1 MAGSGI
7 KAKVLGGF
15 LSSKRLL
22 RDNIW
27 MIKAT
32 ITGRK
37 TIGIVAMILLKYFG
51 WIVDYLHQHC
61 WWEGWVINTRSS
73 EENLKNI
80 CMGQLKKNKY
90 SKKYWLYVITKV

>member
-7 KAKVLGGF
+7 KAKVWGEF
-15 LSSKRLL
+15 LSSKGLL

-51 WIVDYLHQHC
+51 
-61 WWEGWVINTRSS
+61 
-73 EENLKNI
+73 
-80 CMGQLKKNKY
+80 
-90 SKKYWLYVITKV
+90 

>member
-7 KAKVLGGF
+7 KAKVWGEF
-15 LSSKRLL
+15 LSSKGLL

-37 TIGIVAMILLKYFG
+37 DYRDCGYDFTKIFWLNNRLFTPALLVG
-51 WIVDYLHQHC
+51 RL
-61 WWEGWVINTRSS
+61 S
-73 EENLKNI
+73 
-80 CMGQLKKNKY
+80 NKY
-90 SKKYWLYVITKV
+90 TIIRRKFEEYMDGTIEKEQMFERY

>member
-1 MAGSGI
+1 MDRRGI

-37 TIGIVAMILLKYFG
+37 TIGIVASLMSGIGKELMFDLCIDF
-51 WIVDYLHQHC
+51 L
-61 WWEGWVINTRSS
+61 
-73 EENLKNI
+73 
-80 CMGQLKKNKY
+80 
-90 SKKYWLYVITKV
+90 